1 MNWPITPVTM
11 NKPTNIDIVV
21 KVPEVSGAANS
32 RTVAIAAACLS
43 MVESAFIRRF
53 IPSTTTMAEST
64 KIPTPKM
71 SEKRERKLILL
82 SEKYSPIKPNKNERG
97 IANPA
102 NKPSRQPIATT
113 SNKIT
118 KATVC
123 KPEEDSRTR
132 SSNTSSPESSIV
144 STANPSSTSPGC
156 CNASSRSVTALEMRV
171 TSPSVCLN
179 TSNVMAFCDGAPAT
193 LWREMLPAGAKP
205 SITVATSP
213 T

>member
-97 IANPA
+97 MANPA

-113 SNKIT
+113 SNRIT
-118 KATVC
+118 KATVLNQ
-123 KPEEDSRTR
+123 KKTAAPDRLILVHP
-132 SSNTSSPESSIV
+132 NQV
-144 STANPSSTSPGC
+144 SCQPQTLRVPHQA
-156 CNASSRSVTALEMRV
+156 AVTLRV
-171 TSPSVCLN
+171 V
-179 TSNVMAFCDGAPAT
+179 
-193 LWREMLPAGAKP
+193 R
-205 SITVATSP
+205 
-213 T
+213 